1 MENHVYICLS
11 IINEKKHSEHCL
23 KSFHFTFEKNHLLNM
38 SSERNY
44 SAFIGIYKIVLRRN
58 RPIRDLVF
66 LACGLHDRS
75 ISLSFS
81 GRITSFIWDFS
92 IEEINTDEISRSDIY
107 LIINGNNICTNPTH
121 IGFRYFILSN

>member
-1 MENHVYICLS
+1 MYICIIKDKKAFRTLS
-11 IINEKKHSEHCL
+11 DKSFHLPFEKKHL
-23 KSFHFTFEKNHLLNM
+23 PNM

-58 RPIRDLVF
+58 RPIRGLVF
-66 LACGLHDRS
+66 LAYGLHDRS

-81 GRITSFIWDFS
+81 VRITSFIWDFS
-92 IEEINTDEISRSDIY
+92 IEEIDTDEISRSDIY
-107 LIINGNNICTNPTH
+107 LIINGNNICTNPTD